1 MRSASRSK
9 ARSTPSWSHACQNRR
24 VTELPWVIDTRLA
37 PRRRNPVWGTLALI
51 AAVLCGAML
60 LLATGVAFVDLD
72 GIVIWLL
79 PVWGICTLLS
89 IAFAITAAV
98 KRGTANITMAAI
110 SGGLLVISNPVV
122 FLVIGFALGLLE

>member
-1 MRSASRSK
+1 M
-9 ARSTPSWSHACQNRR
+9 
-24 VTELPWVIDTRLA
+24 TELPWVIDTRLA
-37 PRRRNPVWGTLALI
+37 PRRRNPVWGVLALV

-60 LLATGVAFVDLD
+60 LVAIGVAFVDLD
-72 GIVIWLL
+72 GLVIWLL
-79 PVWGICTLLS
+79 PLWGICTLLS

-122 FLVIGFALGLLE
+122 FLVIGFALGLLR

>member
-1 MRSASRSK
+1 MRSASRSR
-9 ARSTPSWSHACQNRR
+9 ARSTRSSSHACQNRR

-37 PRRRNPVWGTLALI
+37 PRRRNPVWGALALV

-60 LLATGVAFVDLD
+60 LLATGVM
-72 GIVIWLL
+72 WLL
-79 PVWGICTLLS
+79 PVWGVCTVIS
-89 IAFAITAAV
+89 FAFAITAAI